1 MKYVV
6 SILAA
11 ALLTTVLAA
20 GLGFGAIRHGRVPP
34 PTGTLRLG
42 ALTIM
47 ALPPCPAIPGSPL
60 GWGRRCGSASPWAV
74 WAIVRWP
81 DGTNDEWE
89 IVSMTVDP

>member
-1 MKYVV
+1 
-6 SILAA
+6 
-11 ALLTTVLAA
+11 
-20 GLGFGAIRHGRVPP
+20 
-34 PTGTLRLG
+34 
-42 ALTIM
+42 M

-89 IVSMTVDP
+89 IVSLTVDP